1 MSCTNNSLRSINASD
16 LTSMKYY
23 DYTIDYIT
31 EPNGKRMYLVSKIID
46 QYNKKHNTKKMYKN
60 YLKTEGTREF
70 IDILASEEEGED
82 NPVLDNQQ
90 NDNINHKSYEKYK
103 NLQGINQMVTIKGQN
118 ETYTAKAYL
127 VSEPLLNDCLMSI
140 DRKLAREII
149 GFIIKCRELDNEYL
163 KKKLIGLQLENKTLK
178 ETNEMLS
185 NRYIKDKHQNNWKL
199 SIVPA
204 FDKTTGEF
212 EIQLVY
218 KKTDSTSLS
227 FNALLSVIGIPNANV
242 MRSTMFPK
250 LLELLESFQGKRK
263 NRQRSRVTMPLNNY
277 AEHCPTV
284 ITEEMMNCPVE
295 LIPIKQDL
303 LYKIKELIYSIINNL
318 NWQNCFIVCYE

>member
-1 MSCTNNSLRSINASD
+1 M
-16 LTSMKYY
+16 Y

-46 QYNKKHNTKKMYKN
+46 QYNKKYNTNKRLYSYFKSDTAQEF
-60 YLKTEGTREF
+60 TE
-70 IDILASEEEGED
+70 ILAAEEGLAIWR
-82 NPVLDNQQ
+82 VLTNEEKQR
-90 NDNINHKSYEKYK
+90 NHNMPAYDYK
-103 NLQGINQMVTIKGQN
+103 NLPGISQLVSIKGS
-118 ETYTAKAYL
+118 EDITKAYL

-277 AEHCPTV
+277 AEHCPSV
-284 ITEEMMNCPVE
+284 VTEEMMNCPVE

-318 NWQNCFIVCYE
+318 NWQNCFIVSYE

>member
-1 MSCTNNSLRSINASD
+1 
-16 LTSMKYY
+16 
-23 DYTIDYIT
+23 
-31 EPNGKRMYLVSKIID
+31 
-46 QYNKKHNTKKMYKN
+46 
-60 YLKTEGTREF
+60 
-70 IDILASEEEGED
+70 
-82 NPVLDNQQ
+82 
-90 NDNINHKSYEKYK
+90 
-103 NLQGINQMVTIKGQN
+103 
-118 ETYTAKAYL
+118 
-127 VSEPLLNDCLMSI
+127 
-140 DRKLAREII
+140 
-149 GFIIKCRELDNEYL
+149 
-163 KKKLIGLQLENKTLK
+163 
-178 ETNEMLS
+178 MLS

-218 KKTDSTSLS
+218 KKTDSTSLC

-318 NWQNCFIVCYE
+318 KWQNCFIVCYE

>member
-1 MSCTNNSLRSINASD
+1 M
-16 LTSMKYY
+16 YY

-46 QYNKKHNTKKMYKN
+46 QYNKKHNTNKRLYSYFKSDTAQEF
-60 YLKTEGTREF
+60 TE
-70 IDILASEEEGED
+70 ILAAEEGLAIWR
-82 NPVLDNQQ
+82 VLTNEEKQR
-90 NDNINHKSYEKYK
+90 NHNMPAYDYK
-103 NLQGINQMVTIKGQN
+103 NLPGISQLVSIKGS
-118 ETYTAKAYL
+118 EDITKAYL

-178 ETNEMLS
+178 ETNEILS

-277 AEHCPTV
+277 AEHCPSI

-303 LYKIKELIYSIINNL
+303 SYKIKELIYSIINNL

>member
-46 QYNKKHNTKKMYKN
+46 QYNKKHNTNKRLYSYFKSDTAQEF
-60 YLKTEGTREF
+60 TE
-70 IDILASEEEGED
+70 ILAAEEGLAIWRVLANEEKQR
-82 NPVLDNQQ
+82 NHNMPVYD
-90 NDNINHKSYEKYK
+90 YK
-103 NLQGINQMVTIKGQN
+103 NLPGISQLVSIKGSEN
-118 ETYTAKAYL
+118 ITKAYL
-127 VSEPLLNDCLMSI
+127 VSEPLLNDCLISI

-218 KKTDSTSLS
+218 KKTDSTSLC

>member
-1 MSCTNNSLRSINASD
+1 MSRKFSSIRSINASD
-16 LTSMKYY
+16 FTSMKYY

-46 QYNKKHNTKKMYKN
+46 QYNKKHNTNKRLYSYFKSDTAQEF
-60 YLKTEGTREF
+60 TE
-70 IDILASEEEGED
+70 ILAAEEGLAIWRVLANEEKQR
-82 NPVLDNQQ
+82 NHNMPVYD
-90 NDNINHKSYEKYK
+90 YK
-103 NLQGINQMVTIKGQN
+103 NLPGISQLVSIKGSKN
-118 ETYTAKAYL
+118 ITKAYL

-218 KKTDSTSLS
+218 KKTDSTSLC